1 MYAVAGA
8 APTLDNTLGAVQLGV
23 FFSGIIFGS
32 TTQHLYYYYH
42 YYWYDSHLHKSAV
55 AILWILDAFHLS
67 LTIEAAYNY
76 GVRGFGDVVGLQSI
90 RWSVKVRA
98 LPTSECLL
106 IVLQLLI
113 AINVVI
119 ILLVQGLYAYRVW
132 KLSGIHNGVL
142 GYLVAAVVLGGFA
155 IGIVTAVEVY
165 GLDVFADVT
174 TISWAI
180 EASLATSTTID
191 FLNAAAMCF
200 YLAKSKGSGSA
211 LNSRISG
218 LINYT
223 LSCGVFTSA
232 CSISTLIAFI
242 LMPYNMI
249 FLALTFILTRF
260 YVNSFMSLMIAR
272 PRREATEHI
281 ITADYAPSGDDVE
294 RATMHL
300 PYSFSGYG
308 SVIQRYRSQDF
319 ESRQEHSRPSAGMP
333 MAMSDD
339 QRASG
344 SDSDLKL
351 DKWSATATVP
361 LPARTSQHIYAR
373 ECSPFNAE
381 NQLSL
386 NATVSQN
393 SGSDPK
399 NAPCTGSLR
408 PQPSLPRSNMSSV
421 LPAVQKTIGI
431 RQHGDFDV
439 LEALELPLV
448 VGSDQIVV
456 KTEWIGVNFIDT
468 YFRKGLYPLQLP
480 AAVGQEISGTIV
492 ALPTDPAVLEDPEY
506 KLRNFALGARVS
518 ASERGAAAD
527 YAALAWKGV
536 FVLPDGVSTRIGAA
550 ARTQG
555 TTVLT
560 FIEEAYNVQKGDTI
574 LVHTVAGGL
583 GLLFAQL
590 IKLRGA
596 TVIGTT
602 STPEKAAIAKANGAE
617 HVILYKDEDVV
628 ARVLEITKGAGVEAV
643 FDGVGKDTFDS
654 DFEMLKRKGT
664 LVSVGNAS
672 GAVPPFQPLRLAQ
685 KNIKLVRPIVGNYM
699 VTPAEIRHYASELFS
714 LIAEQ
719 KLQVQIHKEY
729 PFTREGVIQAQ
740 KDLTSGHTVGKLLL
754 KVE

>member
-1 MYAVAGA
+1 
-8 APTLDNTLGAVQLGV
+8 
-23 FFSGIIFGS
+23 
-32 TTQHLYYYYH
+32 
-42 YYWYDSHLHKSAV
+42 
-55 AILWILDAFHLS
+55 
-67 LTIEAAYNY
+67 
-76 GVRGFGDVVGLQSI
+76 
-90 RWSVKVRA
+90 
-98 LPTSECLL
+98 
-106 IVLQLLI
+106 
-113 AINVVI
+113 
-119 ILLVQGLYAYRVW
+119 
-132 KLSGIHNGVL
+132 
-142 GYLVAAVVLGGFA
+142 
-155 IGIVTAVEVY
+155 
-165 GLDVFADVT
+165 
-174 TISWAI
+174 
-180 EASLATSTTID
+180 
-191 FLNAAAMCF
+191 
-200 YLAKSKGSGSA
+200 
-211 LNSRISG
+211 
-218 LINYT
+218 
-223 LSCGVFTSA
+223 
-232 CSISTLIAFI
+232 
-242 LMPYNMI
+242 
-249 FLALTFILTRF
+249 
-260 YVNSFMSLMIAR
+260 
-272 PRREATEHI
+272 
-281 ITADYAPSGDDVE
+281 
-294 RATMHL
+294 
-300 PYSFSGYG
+300 
-308 SVIQRYRSQDF
+308 
-319 ESRQEHSRPSAGMP
+319 
-333 MAMSDD
+333 
-339 QRASG
+339 
-344 SDSDLKL
+344 
-351 DKWSATATVP
+351 
-361 LPARTSQHIYAR
+361 
-373 ECSPFNAE
+373 
-381 NQLSL
+381 
-386 NATVSQN
+386 
-393 SGSDPK
+393 
-399 NAPCTGSLR
+399 
-408 PQPSLPRSNMSSV
+408 MSSV
-421 LPAVQKTIGI
+421 VPAVQKTIGI

-456 KTEWIGVNFIDT
+456 KTEWVGLLLPCLLHSEPPLLDRRELHRHILSVRLAYIDACFPT
-468 YFRKGLYPLQLP
+468 SLFSSKGLYPLQLP

-518 ASERGAAAD
+518 ANERGAAAD

-602 STPEKAAIAKANGAE
+602 STPEKAAIAKANGAD

-628 ARVLEITKGAGVEAV
+628 ARVLEITKGEGVEAV

-719 KLQVQIHKEY
+719 KLQVQIHEEY

>member
-32 TTQHLYYYYH
+32 TTQHLYYYYN
-42 YYWYDSHLHKSAV
+42 YYLFDSLLHKSAV

-90 RWSVKVRA
+90 RWSVK
-98 LPTSECLL
+98 
-106 IVLQLLI
+106 LLI

-272 PRREATEHI
+272 PRREATEHV
-281 ITADYAPSGDDVE
+281 ITADYVPSGDDVE

-373 ECSPFNAE
+373 E
-381 NQLSL
+381 
-386 NATVSQN
+386 
-393 SGSDPK
+393 
-399 NAPCTGSLR
+399 
-408 PQPSLPRSNMSSV
+408 
-421 LPAVQKTIGI
+421 
-431 RQHGDFDV
+431 
-439 LEALELPLV
+439 
-448 VGSDQIVV
+448 
-456 KTEWIGVNFIDT
+456 W
-468 YFRKGLYPLQLP
+468 
-480 AAVGQEISGTIV
+480 
-492 ALPTDPAVLEDPEY
+492 
-506 KLRNFALGARVS
+506 
-518 ASERGAAAD
+518 
-527 YAALAWKGV
+527 
-536 FVLPDGVSTRIGAA
+536 
-550 ARTQG
+550 
-555 TTVLT
+555 
-560 FIEEAYNVQKGDTI
+560 
-574 LVHTVAGGL
+574 
-583 GLLFAQL
+583 
-590 IKLRGA
+590 
-596 TVIGTT
+596 
-602 STPEKAAIAKANGAE
+602 
-617 HVILYKDEDVV
+617 
-628 ARVLEITKGAGVEAV
+628 
-643 FDGVGKDTFDS
+643 
-654 DFEMLKRKGT
+654 
-664 LVSVGNAS
+664 
-672 GAVPPFQPLRLAQ
+672 
-685 KNIKLVRPIVGNYM
+685 
-699 VTPAEIRHYASELFS
+699 
-714 LIAEQ
+714 
-719 KLQVQIHKEY
+719 
-729 PFTREGVIQAQ
+729 
-740 KDLTSGHTVGKLLL
+740 
-754 KVE
+754 